1 MSALGRYFKTALER
15 AFSNKPQSYKLQS
28 EKSCW
33 AFPTDLG
40 VLINQPTALR
50 FVRTQQQ
57 LFQHRPSNALFPTNM
72 LPFPTNTVH
81 SDNVLKFCEHWTC
94 SQILDTKLLF
104 DLFLD
109 KDQLDQQGIICICI
123 YIYVYV
129 LVWINCNDLTATL
142 LE

>member
-15 AFSNKPQSYKLQS
+15 AFSNKPQSQS

-40 VLINQPTALR
+40 VIINQPAALR

-72 LPFPTNTVH
+72 LPFPTDIVH
-81 SDNVLKFCEHWTC
+81 SDNVLKFWEHWTC

-109 KDQLDQQGIICICI
+109 KDQQGIICIYIQICI
-123 YIYVYV
+123 YV